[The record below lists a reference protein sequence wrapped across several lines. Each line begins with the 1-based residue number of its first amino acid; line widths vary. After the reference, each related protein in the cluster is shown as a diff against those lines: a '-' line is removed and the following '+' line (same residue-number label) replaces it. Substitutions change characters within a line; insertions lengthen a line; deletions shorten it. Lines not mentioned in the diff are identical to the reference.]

1 MKVSIQERCGT
12 SLSDAGISTFW
23 GSNHGTIPTDCLIT
37 LPIWS
42 DISLE
47 SAAPSAL
54 FDRQHC
60 YLLNCQH
67 ISTGTHKQ
75 FRVAQ
80 RISNAC
86 PPYKHTRTRRSN
98 PTSFKSPI
106 HDCASKIPSIA
117 RRKVDITSTANQYLQ
132 GHPFQKPNQ
141 NSSVAPAAPLADS
154 KIILDR

>member
-47 SAAPSAL
+47 SAAPSAFDRQHYYL
-54 FDRQHC
+54 LNYQRGILSNIWSFNEFRMPTSRADTPCAFDRQHC

-80 RISNAC
+80 RISNARLMSIHA
-86 PPYKHTRTRRSN
+86 PTTR
-98 PTSFKSPI
+98 FQIVPI
-106 HDCASKIPSIA
+106 A
-117 RRKVDITSTANQYLQ
+117 
-132 GHPFQKPNQ
+132 HP
-141 NSSVAPAAPLADS
+141 
-154 KIILDR
+154 